1 MTVARAL
8 PSRTARFM
16 GVAALAL
23 AAVLLGGC
31 KNNKASGPTADD
43 LLAENRELRDRNQ
56 MIEDALNAAEAR
68 NAELASE
75 NAAMKDSLSARP
87 SGPSGSTGF
96 EGTGADISL
105 RDQSI
110 VVSVAGDVLFA
121 SGSAD
126 LRSSAKQTLD
136 QIAGV
141 LNSRYGSSRLEIA
154 GHTDSDPLRKTK
166 DKWTDNENLSAQRA
180 LAVERYLASKGVSAD
195 RMHIA
200 GYGPSMPRGDKA
212 KSRRVEIVV
221 LGN

>member
-1 MTVARAL
+1 MTAARV
-8 PSRTARFM
+8 PSSRTARLV

-31 KNNKASGPTADD
+31 KNNKATGPTSDD

-56 MIEDALNAAEAR
+56 AIEDALNAAEAR
-68 NAELASE
+68 NAELTTE
-75 NAAMKDSLSARP
+75 NAALKDSMGSRP
-87 SGPSGSTGF
+87 AGRTGSTGF
-96 EGTGADISL
+96 EGTGADISM
-105 RDQSI
+105 RDKSI

-141 LNSRYGSSRLEIA
+141 LNSRYGSARIEIA
-154 GHTDSDPLRKTK
+154 GHTDSDPLNKTK
-166 DKWTDNENLSAQRA
+166 AKWTDNENLSAQRA

-195 RMHIA
+195 RMHIS
-200 GYGPSMPRGDKA
+200 GYGPSMPRGNKSQ
-212 KSRRVEIVV
+212 SRRVEIVV